1 MLYICEKLCYH
12 FLNFRCL
19 LLLFHMAAKDCVI
32 ICMLKF
38 VFSLDNKIC
47 VRGRWDKRQYFDRF
61 YKNAEFSHSVSS
73 VRFVDLAHHRRLRN
87 KWQTRECARSD
98 SEAHLQ

>member
-38 VFSLDNKIC
+38 VFYVL
-47 VRGRWDKRQYFDRF
+47 GGGGDKRQYFDRF
-61 YKNAEFSHSVSS
+61 YKNAEFSHAVSS

-87 KWQTRECARSD
+87 KWQTRECARFD